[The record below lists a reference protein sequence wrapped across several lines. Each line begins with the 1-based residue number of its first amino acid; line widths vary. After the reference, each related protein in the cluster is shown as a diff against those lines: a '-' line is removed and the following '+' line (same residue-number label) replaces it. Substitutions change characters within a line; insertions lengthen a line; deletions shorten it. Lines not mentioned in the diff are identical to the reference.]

1 MPYNHERD
9 VALAAALQA
18 AHAIRRHAGRLT
30 AGDVETKALH
40 DLVTVADREAQA
52 IVLGALA
59 RAFPG
64 DALLGE
70 EDADLASV
78 DRSGRLWIV
87 DPLDGTT
94 NFLHGVPPYAVS
106 IALHEAGE
114 PVVGV
119 VLEVTGLDAF
129 CATRGGGLTL
139 NGLPARVSATRTLD
153 QALIATGFP
162 FRDYRW
168 AEGYLDAFEAVMRRT
183 RGIRRHGSAA
193 IDLAWTA
200 AGRFDG
206 FFEVGLAPWDV
217 AAGVLLVTE
226 GGGHVTA
233 LPDGADPTFGG
244 GLAASNGHL
253 HPDLR
258 VATEPLARA
267 YAEVLRSADSV

>member
-1 MPYNHERD
+1 MPDLTPYAHERD
-9 VALAAALQA
+9 VALAAALRA
-18 AHAIRRHAGRLT
+18 AHAIRGHAGRLR
-30 AGDVETKALH
+30 AADVEVKALH

-52 IVLGALA
+52 IVLDALG

-64 DALLGE
+64 DQLLGE
-70 EDADLASV
+70 EDADLQSV
-78 DRSGRLWIV
+78 SRSGRLWIV

-114 PVVGV
+114 PVVAV
-119 VLEVTGLDAF
+119 VLEVTQLEAF
-129 CATRGGGLTL
+129 CATRGGGLTVD
-139 NGLPARVSATRTLD
+139 GQPARVSQTATLD

-168 AEGYLDAFEAVMRRT
+168 ADGYLAAFETVMRST
-183 RGIRRHGSAA
+183 RGIRRHGAAA

-226 GGGHVTA
+226 GGGRVQP

-244 GLAASNGHL
+244 GL
-253 HPDLR
+253 
-258 VATEPLARA
+258 VATNGRLHEALRSAIDPLARA
-267 YAEVLRSADSV
+267 YRVALAG

>member
-1 MPYNHERD
+1 MPYDHERD
-9 VALAAALQA
+9 VALAAALRA
-18 AHAIRRHAGRLT
+18 AHAIRGHAGRLA

-40 DLVTVADREAQA
+40 DLVTVADREAQD

-70 EDADLASV
+70 EDADLGRV

-106 IALHEAGE
+106 VALHEAGR
-114 PVVGV
+114 PVVAV
-119 VLEVTGLDAF
+119 VLEVTQLDAF

-139 NGLPARVSATRTLD
+139 NGQPARVSRTETLGH
-153 QALIATGFP
+153 ALVATGFP

-168 AEGYLDAFEAVMRRT
+168 IDGYLAAAENVMRAT
-183 RGIRRHGSAA
+183 RGIRRHGAAA
-193 IDLAWTA
+193 IDLAWVA

-217 AAGVLLVTE
+217 AAGVLLVEE
-226 GGGHVTA
+226 GGGCVRP
-233 LPDGADPTFGG
+233 LPDSADPAFDG
-244 GLAASNGHL
+244 GLIATNGLVHDALRAAI
-253 HPDLR
+253 D
-258 VATEPLARA
+258 PLARR
-267 YAEVLRSADSV
+267 YADVLGHAKSV

>member
-1 MPYNHERD
+1 MPYDHERD

-18 AHAIRRHAGRLT
+18 AHAIRRHAGQLSAR
-30 AGDVETKALH
+30 DVETKALH
-40 DLVTVADREAQA
+40 DLVTVADREAQE

-59 RAFPG
+59 RAFPD

-70 EDADLASV
+70 EDADLARV

-106 IALHEAGE
+106 IALHEAGR
-114 PVVGV
+114 PVVAV

-129 CATRGGGLTL
+129 CATRGGGLRL
-139 NGLPARVSATRTLD
+139 NGKRVGVSTTQTLD
-153 QALIATGFP
+153 RSLIATGFP

-168 AEGYLDAFEAVMRRT
+168 AEGYLAAFDTVMRST

-193 IDLAWTA
+193 MDLAWTA

-217 AAGVLLVTE
+217 AAGVLLVEE
-226 GGGHVTA
+226 GGGRVAA
-233 LPDGADPTFGG
+233 LPDGADATFDG
-244 GLAASNGHL
+244 GLIATNGHL

-258 VATEPLARA
+258 VALEPLARA
-267 YAEVLRSADSV
+267 YAGVVGSADSV